1 MKKVINITKLFI
13 KKFNIFFYKYI
24 YIYIYIKMSN
34 LYFDKFLKYNLKI
47 NTFYEKFSKM
57 SKNDYLI
64 ELLENPELIQ
74 FATPDIKDDIDCIN
88 LVLQQNGNLLLF
100 ASDTLKDNELIVDIA
115 INNNKNAIQYASSRI
130 QLNYNYNKLVYESL
144 NNLLFQEYTQTDNNI
159 FFENKI
165 NILDKFGGTP
175 TGMTPTDPLL
185 FELLLTTAIV
195 GGLPAPP
202 INNTQFIKTGSRSWF
217 IDIPRNALVNPL
229 QIQFRQIVDLSINDR
244 IDLGACILDL
254 LGTPIYYVAT
264 LKDNIVKLANFTLNW
279 NDPGLPNNIRFF
291 VNIQQKSDPAPGVFG
306 TTLDQHNLV
315 IVPTACRVLGCT
327 KCAPGASHYCRNCK
341 NPDSTHRSIDCPSLK
356 SSAASKGLGFGSPPP
371 PPSKGL
377 GFGSTPPPPSKGLGF
392 GSPPPPP
399 SKGLGFG
406 STPPPPSKGLGFG
419 SPPPPPSKGLGFGST
434 PPPPSK
440 GLGFGSP
447 PPPPSKGL
455 GFGSTPPP
463 PSKGLGFGSP
473 PPPPSRLLRL
483 GARPPIKGYHQT
495 SQDSAV
501 AILSS
506 GTFRI
511 GSKGSVGAGIYFAEN
526 RGDTN
531 HKALSK
537 GVILEVELFLG
548 NPFHIQDYKSE
559 SLTRKDFFRSFTSSI
574 LDKAGYDSVITDG
587 WTSGREF
594 CVFNTDQ
601 VRNIKVVYIDKT
613 VVTDPK
619 FLQFLDSKK

>member
-1 MKKVINITKLFI
+1 
-13 KKFNIFFYKYI
+13 
-24 YIYIYIKMSN
+24 MSN

-399 SKGLGFG
+399 S
-406 STPPPPSKGLGFG
+406 
-419 SPPPPPSKGLGFGST
+419 
-434 PPPPSK
+434 
-440 GLGFGSP
+440 
-447 PPPPSKGL
+447 
-455 GFGSTPPP
+455 
-463 PSKGLGFGSP
+463 
-473 PPPPSRLLRL
+473 RLLRL